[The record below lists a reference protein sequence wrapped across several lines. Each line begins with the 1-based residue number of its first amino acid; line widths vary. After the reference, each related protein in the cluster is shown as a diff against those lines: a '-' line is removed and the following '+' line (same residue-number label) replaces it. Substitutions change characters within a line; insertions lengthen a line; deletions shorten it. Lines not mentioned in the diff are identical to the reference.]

1 MILVYFTF
9 MQFNPRVKVMKL
21 LKCRKEAVMR
31 RALFS
36 LMVVPVLLVWG
47 VAQAYDSGH
56 TYINGRVTSVSGGT
70 IAIDDYIYRIDPKCR
85 VVIVFKQ
92 DNSFHERPARLSEVG
107 RGDTVTAK
115 KIANTLYEIMIE
127 RWRR

>member
-1 MILVYFTF
+1 MKRILFPLV
-9 MQFNPRVKVMKL
+9 V
-21 LKCRKEAVMR
+21 A
-31 RALFS
+31 ALF
-36 LMVVPVLLVWG
+36 VWG

-56 TYINGRVTSVSGGT
+56 SYINGKVTSIAGAT
-70 IAIDDYIYRIDPKCR
+70 IAIEDASYTIDPKCR
-85 VVIVFKQ
+85 VVIIINEN
-92 DNSFHERPARLSEVG
+92 DSFHERPARLSEIS